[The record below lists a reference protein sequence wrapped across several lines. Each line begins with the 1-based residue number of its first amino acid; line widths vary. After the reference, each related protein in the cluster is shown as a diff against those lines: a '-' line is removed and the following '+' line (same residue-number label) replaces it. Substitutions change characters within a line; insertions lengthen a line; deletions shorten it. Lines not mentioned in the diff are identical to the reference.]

1 MIDRRLLL
9 GAAAAVTAAAAAPSF
24 AKAPPRAAPRPSDP
38 AEAARLKALMDA
50 FMAEDLRLDPEGATS
65 LGLDVGE
72 LAWARSELNDA
83 SLAGRGRAKALTA
96 SQLERLRQV
105 RRSALGGM
113 DAVNYDTVE
122 DALAVAAESDRRFDY
137 GGQGGGEPY
146 VLSQITGAYQSIPN
160 FMDNEHPITGRADAD
175 AYLARMEGFARKLD
189 AQTEAARHDAA
200 LGVVPPDFVI
210 DKTVDQLKTLVG
222 QTATD
227 ALLVMSLRRRLKEK
241 AIEGGHGEA
250 AARIYEEGVRPALQR
265 QVELLASWRPKA
277 THDAGVWRLPDG
289 AAYYALSLRSYTTS
303 AATPAE
309 VHQLG
314 LDLVAS
320 LSAEADTLMKTQ
332 GLTQGTVGE
341 RLQVM
346 FKDPKFL
353 FANTDEAKAE
363 VIASLNAK
371 VEAIESKLPQW
382 FGRTPKT
389 KLLIKRI
396 PKETELGDSDHY
408 TTGSLDG
415 SRPAI
420 YWINLR
426 DSAEAPTWLLP
437 TITFHEGVPG
447 HHLQESIAREAG
459 ELPLLRKTLTNSG
472 YAEGWALYAEQLAVE
487 MGMYA
492 SDPLGHIGQLH
503 DALLRAVRLVIDSG
517 LHDQRWSREQ
527 SVQYFAEHLGDPE
540 SAAVQEVERYCVIPG
555 QACSYMQGKLEFLKL
570 RDRAKKALGKRF
582 DIRAFHDAVLLAGN
596 MPLTVLDRRV
606 DDYIAGA
613 A

>member
-9 GAAAAVTAAAAAPSF
+9 GGAVAATAAAVAPAF
-24 AKAPPRAAPRPSDP
+24 ARTAPPAPPKASDP
-38 AEAARLKALMDA
+38 AEAARLKALMDG
-50 FMAEDLRLDPEGATS
+50 FMTEDLALDPEEATS

-72 LAWARSELNDA
+72 LAWAKSLLTDV
-83 SLAGRGRAKALTA
+83 SLAGHARTKALA
-96 SQLERLRQV
+96 SSQLDRLRKL
-105 RRSALGGM
+105 RRDALGGM

-122 DALAVAAESDRRFDY
+122 DALALKAEADSQFAYGGDGAES
-137 GGQGGGEPY
+137 PY
-146 VLSQITGAYQSIPN
+146 VVSQITGAYQDLPN
-160 FMDNEHPITGRADAD
+160 FLENQHQIAGKADAD

-189 AQTEAARHDAA
+189 QEIEVARHDEG
-200 LGVVPPDFVI
+200 LGVIPPDFVI
-210 DKTVDQLKTLVG
+210 DKALDQLRTLQAQPAASSTLV
-222 QTATD
+222 T
-227 ALLVMSLRRRLKEK
+227 SLTRRLK
-241 AIEGGHGEA
+241 ALGIQGDYEA
-250 AARIYEEGVRPALQR
+250 AAAQILDDAVRPALQR
-265 QVELLASWRPKA
+265 QIDLLQSWRPKA

-289 AAYYALSLRSYTTS
+289 GAYYTLALRSYTTS

-320 LSAEADTLMKTQ
+320 LSAEADKLMKTQ
-332 GLTQGTVGE
+332 GLTKGTIGE
-341 RLQVM
+341 RLHAM
-346 FKDPKFL
+346 FQDPRFL

-363 VIASLNAK
+363 VITSLNAK
-371 VEAIESKLPQW
+371 VEAIEAKLPQW

-408 TTGSLDG
+408 STGSLDG

-420 YWINLR
+420 YWLNLR

-437 TITFHEGVPG
+437 TVTFHEGVPG
-447 HHLQESIAREAG
+447 HHLQESVSREAS
-459 ELPLLRKTLTNSG
+459 ELPLLRKAMGNSG

-487 MGMYA
+487 MGAYDK
-492 SDPLGHIGQLH
+492 DPLGHIGQLH

-527 SVQYFAEHLGDPE
+527 SVLYFTQHLGDPE
-540 SAAVQEVERYCVIPG
+540 SAAIQEVERYCVIPG
-555 QACSYMQGKLEFLKL
+555 QACSYMLGKIEFLKL
-570 RDRAKKALGKRF
+570 RDRARKALGRRF

-606 DDYIAGA
+606 DEYIAA
-613 A
+613 VA